1 MVTIAVVDKYLR
13 DYEEQTDKNA
23 TTYKAFYKVYVGAF
37 RKTHTNS
44 PIHDLSAEKA
54 NEIFEKIEMMKG
66 NVIVAKMLKRR
77 SWRYLLRNGFFIGKH
92 VKEDTPEKAQQKS
105 GILFTAIDTIM
116 KSEKDVSRRKDL
128 SDSLE
133 K

>member
-1 MVTIAVVDKYLR
+1 MFRHPHEAVVTIAVVDKYLR

-77 SWRYLLRNGFFIGKH
+77 S
-92 VKEDTPEKAQQKS
+92 
-105 GILFTAIDTIM
+105 
-116 KSEKDVSRRKDL
+116 
-128 SDSLE
+128 
-133 K
+133 